1 VGTLN
6 ASLEPQAILQRSRLF
21 GSLDPALTARL
32 TSHFAPVVY
41 QLGEIIYRE
50 GEPGD
55 AMLIIGEG
63 EVEVVKL
70 VGQSGH
76 VLSRLGPGEHVGE
89 MAMISSEKRSATIR
103 AASMVYGLTMNQ
115 VEFDLLLDDEPLFAR
130 EMLRAISDRLRLT
143 DESALEQMVTAHQA
157 LTFALAKLAD
167 SRDPETGGHLY
178 RVREYCVTLARL
190 LRDHPKY
197 CGQIDD
203 EFIENI
209 YLVAPLHDIGKVA
222 IPDGILLKKGRLT
235 DAEFEI
241 MSKHTTLGAHAVD
254 TVLEFCDFELFRM
267 AKRVILG
274 HHERYDGL
282 GYPRGVH
289 GEDIPLEARIMTL
302 ADIYDALLSARVYKP
317 AFSYD
322 EAKQEIRNHAG
333 SRFDPD
339 MVDVMLA
346 HMPAFEAIHRRF
358 SEETPDYST
367 VD

>member
-1 VGTLN
+1 
-6 ASLEPQAILQRSRLF
+6 
-21 GSLDPALTARL
+21 
-32 TSHFAPVVY
+32 
-41 QLGEIIYRE
+41 
-50 GEPGD
+50 
-55 AMLIIGEG
+55 M
-63 EVEVVKL
+63 
-70 VGQSGH
+70 
-76 VLSRLGPGEHVGE
+76 
-89 MAMISSEKRSATIR
+89 
-103 AASMVYGLTMNQ
+103 
-115 VEFDLLLDDEPLFAR
+115 
-130 EMLRAISDRLRLT
+130 T

-178 RVREYCVTLARL
+178 RVREYCVLLAKL
-190 LRDHPKY
+190 LRNHPKY
-197 CGQIDD
+197 RDHIDD

-267 AKRVILG
+267 AKRVILC

-282 GYPRGVH
+282 GYPRGVS

-317 AFSYD
+317 AFSYE
-322 EAKQEIRNHAG
+322 EAKTEIREHAG

-339 MVDVMLA
+339 MVEVMLA
-346 HMPAFEAIHRRF
+346 HMDEFEAIHQRF
-358 SEETPDYST
+358 SDDSPDFST

>member
-1 VGTLN
+1 MGALN
-6 ASLEPQAILQRSRLF
+6 VSLEPKAILQRSRLF
-21 GSLDPALTARL
+21 GSLDAALFERL
-32 TSHFAPVVY
+32 VPHFTPVVF
-41 QLGEIIYRE
+41 QIGEVIYRE
-50 GEPGD
+50 GETGD
-55 AMLIIGEG
+55 SMLVIGEG

-70 VGQSGH
+70 VGQAGH

-115 VEFDLLLDDEPLFAR
+115 IEFDSLLDDEPLFAR

-178 RVREYCVTLARL
+178 RVREYCVTLAKL
-190 LRDHPKY
+190 LRNHPKY
-197 CGQIDD
+197 RAEIDD

-267 AKRVILG
+267 AKRVILC

-282 GYPRGVH
+282 GYPRGLR
-289 GEDIPLEARIMTL
+289 GDDIPTEARIMTL
-302 ADIYDALLSARVYKP
+302 ADIYDALLSVRVYKP
-317 AFSYD
+317 AFSYE
-322 EAKQEIRNHAG
+322 EATAEIRDHAG

-339 MVDVMLA
+339 MVEVMIA
-346 HMPAFEAIHRRF
+346 HMPEFERIHRRF
-358 SEETPDYST
+358 GDETPDFSA